1 MNFTKT
7 LDTDET
13 SLGED
18 LWQKTSGSGQKNKLK
33 TKCKRKKEGK
43 RNFLSF
49 DRGTQAT
56 CLHRCGYAMCTK
68 RQCVQVRTVLNS
80 EAAYF

>member
-18 LWQKTSGSGQKNKLK
+18 LWQKPVDLGRKNKLK
-33 TKCKRKKEGK
+33 TK
-43 RNFLSF
+43 S
-49 DRGTQAT
+49 
-56 CLHRCGYAMCTK
+56 K
-68 RQCVQVRTVLNS
+68 RQKEEN
-80 EAAYF
+80 

>member
-18 LWQKTSGSGQKNKLK
+18 LWQKTSGLGRKNKLK
-33 TKCKRKKEGK
+33 TK
-43 RNFLSF
+43 S
-49 DRGTQAT
+49 
-56 CLHRCGYAMCTK
+56 K
-68 RQCVQVRTVLNS
+68 RQKRRKLKFSQ
-80 EAAYF
+80 F

>member
-18 LWQKTSGSGQKNKLK
+18 LWQKTSGSGQKKQI
-33 TKCKRKKEGK
+33 TK
-43 RNFLSF
+43 S
-49 DRGTQAT
+49 
-56 CLHRCGYAMCTK
+56 K
-68 RQCVQVRTVLNS
+68 RQKEEN
-80 EAAYF
+80 

>member
-18 LWQKTSGSGQKNKLK
+18 LWQITSGSGQQKQIKNKI
-33 TKCKRKKEGK
+33 
-43 RNFLSF
+43 
-49 DRGTQAT
+49 
-56 CLHRCGYAMCTK
+56 
-68 RQCVQVRTVLNS
+68 
-80 EAAYF
+80 